1 MVNEFWYSLSI
12 VIDGDIVVG
21 ESRIF
26 EIEIKGC
33 EWRYWYYKELWYW
46 MLFIKW
52 KLLEKRGMI

>member
-26 EIEIKGC
+26 EIEIKGR
-33 EWRYWYYKELWYW
+33 E
-46 MLFIKW
+46 
-52 KLLEKRGMI
+52 